1 MDDKE
6 LIKVFYRL
14 RKFQKECSRGKQPD
28 SIALQQC
35 KKFEKQVDQELEL
48 RFESLFL
55 GDK

>member
-6 LIKVFYRL
+6 LIKVVYRL